1 MSSATESLDP
11 LVHLD
16 VGQNHDIVRRPTKQN
31 ETVSGTA
38 LIKRDKFYVPPSDDG
53 SDLKE
58 LVRRLG
64 AAGAGRPVDKDG
76 IPMGPWTP
84 ELLAAAISQIDANK
98 SGIDLR
104 TVQLWFQDNDKGIS
118 PENIRWL
125 ARIFGCND
133 PEATSKWQTELSAA
147 QSRLVAKR
155 RAQRKKS
162 KNGDGQV
169 LSDVEERISIR
180 GEGERPAEVSHDN
193 DVNEPRQRFGL
204 ATKSEA
210 IFGRGSPLDLAASV
224 FAGAVALGFVSYF
237 LGIHSV
243 NYIQADGHVK
253 QVGFLWTANWTLV
266 FMLLLPLYFAFVV
279 ELLAFWKVTGRPS
292 LTEERENTWARKVEA
307 YSVTYW
313 VVFLICLPFAGLLQW
328 VARNLIP
335 LMTGDTADYVID
347 WGTIAVESP
356 ETVSVGESIAFTGLA
371 YLYMSVFFYIFFSGF
386 ILLYSLA
393 DDFWEI
399 SGSSTHQPNLTG
411 DLNAVD
417 VGTKVMRST
426 FRCAVLAFLIAI
438 SMKLQSAYLA
448 SDSAT
453 VFDWLYSNFA
463 PGAGA
468 GNGLNDGNSY
478 ILPTHF
484 SSLIVAMAACV
495 VLFHGTVR
503 VQAVWK
509 HHSVVGGL
517 RHRGSIAIMTAI
529 IAVLAAA
536 YMSIGAFPGFS
547 TLLGIGLLLA
557 IFGLFDPGF
566 GRPQTSER
574 GDGQGVP

>member
-1 MSSATESLDP
+1 MSSAAESLGP
-11 LVHLD
+11 QVHLD
-16 VGQNHDIVRRPTKQN
+16 AEQNHDMVRTPAKQN
-31 ETVSGTA
+31 ETLSDTA
-38 LIKRDKFYVPPSDDG
+38 LIKHDKYYVPPSDDG

-58 LVRRLG
+58 LLKRLG
-64 AAGAGRPVDKDG
+64 AAGAGRPVDKHG

-98 SGIDLR
+98 SGIELR

-162 KNGDGQV
+162 QNGDGQV
-169 LSDVEERISIR
+169 TSDVDERVSLR
-180 GEGERPAEVSHDN
+180 GEGEFPAELGQDTN
-193 DVNEPRQRFGL
+193 VNEPRQRFGL
-204 ATKSEA
+204 AAKSEA
-210 IFGRGSPLDLAASV
+210 IFSRGSPLDLAASV
-224 FAGAVALGFVSYF
+224 FAGAVALGFVAYF

-243 NYIQADGHVK
+243 NYIQADGQVK

-266 FMLLLPLYFAFVV
+266 FMLFLPLYFAFVV
-279 ELLAFWKVTGRPS
+279 ELLAFWKTAGRPS
-292 LTEERENTWARKVEA
+292 LTDECENSWAQKVDA

-313 VVFLICLPFAGLLQW
+313 VVFLICILFAGLLQW

-347 WGTIAVESP
+347 WGTIAVVSP

-371 YLYMSVFFYIFFSGF
+371 YLYMSVFFYLFFAGF

-393 DDFWEI
+393 QDYWEI
-399 SGSSTHQPNLTG
+399 SDPSKRRPNLTG
-411 DLNAVD
+411 DLNAID
-417 VGTKVMRST
+417 VGTRIMRSV
-426 FRCAVLAFLIAI
+426 FRCTVLALLIAI

-448 SDSAT
+448 SSNPD

-463 PGAGA
+463 PG
-468 GNGLNDGNSY
+468 NGLNDGNSH
-478 ILPTHF
+478 IRPTHF
-484 SSLIVAMAACV
+484 SSLLVAMTACV
-495 VLFHGTVR
+495 VFFHGAVR

-509 HHSVVGGL
+509 RHSVVGKL
-517 RHRGSIAIMTAI
+517 PRRGSIPIMTAI
-529 IAVLAAA
+529 IAVLAAS
-536 YMSIGAFPGFS
+536 YMSVGAFPGFS
-547 TLLGIGLLLA
+547 ILLGIGLLLA
-557 IFGLFDPGF
+557 IYGLFDPEF
-566 GRPQTSER
+566 GGRQTTDR
-574 GDGQGVP
+574 GDRQGVP